1 MWSSTCAT
9 STAFEAGDE
18 VTTAALA
25 EKGMIRQSQA
35 SEMLK
40 VLGEGKLDRALK
52 VTAHKVSDSARKQI
66 EAAGGSV
73 TLIEMRTYP
82 KTKRSKTPR
91 ETETASAPAAAAQ
104 E

>member
-1 MWSSTCAT
+1 
-9 STAFEAGDE
+9 
-18 VTTAALA
+18 
-25 EKGMIRQSQA
+25 MIRQSQA
-35 SEMLK
+35 GEMLK

-52 VTAHKVSDSARKQI
+52 VTAHKVSESARKQI

-91 ETETASAPAAAAQ
+91 ETNASSQAASAPAATATQ